1 MALPTAHLLLSLML
15 LFFASLATNS
25 SSQSQPF
32 KCTTS
37 ATCHALIDYVSP
49 NTSTLSA
56 IEALFSIKN
65 LRSLLGAN
73 NFPLSTLP
81 NQTVAAQQTIKI
93 PFTCLCSNGTGISNK
108 KPTYIV
114 QSGDDLDHIAREVF
128 SGLVTNQQIA
138 AVNNIK
144 NASLIHPRDEL
155 WIPLPCSCD
164 EVGGERVVHYGH
176 VVEAG
181 STLELIAEEYGTTKD
196 TLMSLNSIVND
207 SSLMAGQVLDVPL
220 KACNSSVI
228 ASSLDYP
235 LLVPNG
241 TYVFTANSCMRCN
254 CDSAKNWTLQCQPSQ
269 LRPANN
275 TWLTCP
281 STTLCEGADNLSIGN
296 TTIVGCNQTS
306 CAYSG
311 FNNQTILTTL
321 ATVNTCPAISP
332 GPGNN
337 TSKIGLS
344 WKFLFIS
351 VHLIMLCLHLLW

>member
-1 MALPTAHLLLSLML
+1 MGFSHDIFVSL
-15 LFFASLATNS
+15 LFFYAFATKLSNA
-25 SSQSQPF
+25 QVGF
-32 KCTTS
+32 KCTQTRTTCTS
-37 ATCHALIDYVSP
+37 LVGYKSP
-49 NTSTLSA
+49 NKTTILHLQNFFKVHDLNS
-56 IEALFSIKN
+56 F
-65 LRSLLGAN
+65 LGAN
-73 NFPLSTLP
+73 NLPPSTLS
-81 NQTVAAQQTIKI
+81 NYTINVEQVVKI
-93 PFTCLCSNGTGISNK
+93 PIPCICSNGSGISNHVPK
-108 KPTYIV
+108 YTVQKDDGLYYI
-114 QSGDDLDHIAREVF
+114 ANTVF
-128 SGLVTNQQIA
+128 AGLVTHPQIA
-138 AVNNIK
+138 EVNNIPDPD
-144 NASLIHPRDEL
+144 LIQVGEKL
-155 WIPLPCSCD
+155 TIPLPCSCD
-164 EVGGERVVHYGH
+164 DVEEQRVVHYAH
-176 VVEAG
+176 VVESM
-181 STLELIAEEYGTTKD
+181 STMEGIAKQFGTKSDVLFKLNNIPNDSKLIAGNT
-196 TLMSLNSIVND
+196 I
-207 SSLMAGQVLDVPL
+207 DVPL
-220 KACNSSVI
+220 RACNSSVI